1 LSQTDPNLARICGG
15 AGPVRLRIF
24 AWFMARYGHK
34 ADRYLALYKTQ
45 LFAEVSGTVLE
56 IGPGTGA
63 NLRHLQ
69 QGKIVH
75 WIGVEPN
82 SFMNRHLAEEAR
94 RLRLRI
100 ELLCG
105 TAEEL
110 PLRAASIDY
119 VISTLVLCSVVDQRR
134 ALSELQRVLKPGGK
148 LIFIE
153 HVAAPAGTWLRRIQS
168 ALEPL
173 WRRMGDGCH
182 PDRETLAAIERSG
195 LTVAHVE
202 EFTAP
207 LPVVRPHIAGYAI
220 KPIPPA

>member
-1 LSQTDPNLARICGG
+1 M
-15 AGPVRLRIF
+15 RLRIF

-56 IGPGTGA
+56 IGPGAGA

-69 QGKIVH
+69 QGKIVR

-82 SFMNRHLAEEAR
+82 SFMNRHLVEEAG
-94 RLRLRI
+94 RLGLRI
-100 ELLCG
+100 ELLSG
-105 TAEEL
+105 TADEL
-110 PLRAASIDY
+110 PIRTASIDY
-119 VISTLVLCSVVDQRR
+119 AISTLVLCSVVDQRK
-134 ALSELQRVLKPGGK
+134 ALSELRRVLKPGGR

-173 WRRMGDGCH
+173 WRRMGDGCY
-182 PDRETLAAIERSG
+182 PNRETRAAIERSG

-220 KPIPPA
+220 KSIPTH